1 MQAARLGRSDIT
13 RTPNSAAESF
23 SKNCSE
29 PYRTSAAKARAYLS
43 HAAQCG
49 EPGSQAARL
58 IHNAV

>member
-13 RTPNSAAESF
+13 RTLNSAAESF

-29 PYRTSAAKARAYLS
+29 PCRTRAAKARAYLS
-43 HAAQCG
+43 HVARYG
-49 EPGSQAARL
+49 EPGSRAARL

>member
-13 RTPNSAAESF
+13 RTLNSAADSF

-29 PYRTSAAKARAYLS
+29 LVALQQQRPRRIYPTRAR
-43 HAAQCG
+43 CG